1 LKKKP
6 DANRKQS
13 APALSPRRRFG
24 FRLAAI
30 VLFPL
35 LVFSLT
41 EICLRMA
48 GFGHDTAFFKRVRI
62 DGRDFLVNNDDFVL
76 RFFPPQLARLPAA
89 LRMEAEKP
97 PGICRIFVLGESAA
111 LGDPSP
117 PYGAGRY
124 LQALLSEHFPGR
136 KFEVVNVAITAI
148 NSHAIL
154 PIARECARHQGD
166 FWIIYMGNNEMVGPF
181 GAASVFGVQAPPRS
195 LAQLSLELQKT
206 RTGQLLLAVGRR
218 LKGQNADAASWGG
231 MQMFLGHQLPP
242 EDPRKETVYRN
253 FRENLHDIVCAGL
266 DSGAHV
272 ILNTVA
278 VNLKDCP
285 PFGSLPPGSATHCA
299 DADYRT
305 AQGLLESGDPA
316 AAVEFQKACDD
327 DLLPFRADS
336 RINGIIRK
344 TAREE
349 AGAGVIFCDAS
360 APSTLDEPP
369 GSIAGNE
376 LFYEHVHFNFE
387 GNYRLGRAWAR
398 AIDPLLPPEA
408 RIGSSPGWAS
418 RETCERRLGLTDWN
432 RDLTLRE
439 MAGRR
444 SEPPLNRQS
453 NNARELEELRR
464 QHMALQERMNE
475 STAFQARAVYV
486 EAIQRAPD
494 DYLLRFNYGD
504 FLEATGDV
512 TEAVSQWRQVE
523 ELLPQYY
530 LGYLQE
536 GRMLE
541 RAGRLDEAADRFERT
556 VALNSRAISAWF
568 ELSNIH
574 ASQGK
579 LPDALGEC
587 ERARRLEPDEPVF
600 YVCLGRLQSRANN
613 HAAAIDEYRKSIQLR
628 PDYFDGHLALG
639 EELSATGQNDGA
651 EREISEA
658 LRLRPDSARAH
669 LALGRVLLQQG
680 RRDAAK
686 QQFQQTLRLEPGNKQ
701 AGDYL
706 ESNFG
711 EMGAGK

>member
-1 LKKKP
+1 LP
-6 DANRKQS
+6 L
-13 APALSPRRRFG
+13 PMSPRKRMG
-24 FRLAAI
+24 FRLAAVV
-30 VLFPL
+30 VLPV
-35 LVFSLT
+35 LVFGLF
-41 EICLRMA
+41 EGCLRLA
-48 GFGHDTAFFKRVRI
+48 GYGYDTSFFKKVRI
-62 DGRDFLVNNDDFVL
+62 GGGDFLVNNDNFVL

-97 PGICRIFVLGESAA
+97 PGTCRIFVLGESAA

-117 PYGAGRY
+117 SYGAGRC
-124 LQALLSEHFPGR
+124 LQALLSERFPGR

-148 NSHAIL
+148 NSHAIV
-154 PIARECARHQGD
+154 PIARECARQQGD
-166 FWIIYMGNNEMVGPF
+166 FWVIYMGNNEMVGPF
-181 GAASVFGVQAPPRS
+181 GAASVFGDQAPPWWIARCS
-195 LAQLSLELQKT
+195 LALQKA
-206 RTGQLLLAVGRR
+206 RTGQLLLALARHV
-218 LKGQNADAASWGG
+218 KGENTDTASWGG
-231 MQMFLGHQLPP
+231 MQMFLGHELPP
-242 EDPRKETVYRN
+242 NDPRKETVYRN
-253 FRENLHDIVCAGL
+253 FRKNLHDIVRAGL
-266 DSGAHV
+266 DSGAQT

-285 PFGSLPPGSATHCA
+285 PFASLPSNSPANCA
-299 DADYRT
+299 DAEYRR
-305 AQGLLESGDPA
+305 AQNLLMSGNTA
-316 AAVEFQKACDD
+316 AAAAEFQQACDD
-327 DLLPFRADS
+327 DTLPFRADS
-336 RINGIIRK
+336 RVNAIIRQ
-344 TAREE
+344 TAKEE
-349 AGAGVIFCDAS
+349 KNAGLIFCDAA
-360 APSTLDEPP
+360 APEVLDEPP
-369 GSIAGNE
+369 GSIAGEE
-376 LFYEHVHFNFE
+376 LFYEHVHFNFD
-387 GNYRLGRAWAR
+387 GNYRLGLAWAK
-398 AIDPLLPPEA
+398 AIEPLLPSEA
-408 RIGSSPGWAS
+408 RVGASSSWAS
-418 RETCERRLGLTDWN
+418 RETCARRLALTDWN
-432 RDLTLRE
+432 RDIILGEVAR
-439 MAGRR
+439 RR
-444 SEPPLNRQS
+444 SEPPLDGQS
-453 NNARELEELRR
+453 NNASELEKLRR
-464 QHMALQERMNE
+464 ESVALHEHMNE
-475 STAFQARAVYV
+475 STAFQAHAVYV

-504 FLEATGDV
+504 FLEATGDL

-541 RAGRLDEAADRFERT
+541 RAGRLDEAADRFEWT

-579 LPDALGEC
+579 LPNALGEC

-706 ESNFG
+706 ESNSG